1 MEIKGLKKL
10 EFRERNI
17 FEGHD
22 DHGHDEH
29 KEHGHKEDKH
39 DDHHEHAHGEHDPHI
54 WLDPMNAKV
63 ILSEMAE
70 HLIENDQK
78 MHQNTKLI

>member
-1 MEIKGLKKL
+1 MV
-10 EFRERNI
+10 
-17 FEGHD
+17 D
-22 DHGHDEH
+22 DDH

-39 DDHHEHAHGEHDPHI
+39 DDHQEHAHGEHDPHI

-70 HLIENDQK
+70 HLIENDQEK
-78 MHQNTKLI
+78 CI